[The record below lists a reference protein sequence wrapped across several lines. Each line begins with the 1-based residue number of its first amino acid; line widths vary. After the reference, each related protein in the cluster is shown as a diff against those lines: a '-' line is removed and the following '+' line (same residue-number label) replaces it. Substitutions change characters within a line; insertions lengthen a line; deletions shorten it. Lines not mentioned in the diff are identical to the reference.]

1 MYDII
6 YHNVCILH
14 TLSIYLLSNGITM
27 TTTICYLLDHIF
39 WPPNSILK
47 NTRTGH
53 SCLSSLLAC
62 AWWSCANDME
72 IRWYKTMEEAPTTN
86 LWNSCIISGSNGL
99 IFRYKS
105 WIIWVE
111 HLWKSPIWW
120 LKNPKIIWEHYKE
133 LRPSE
138 RKSCRSFQ
146 PWKEIRPHDSWLLT
160 YFNWAL
166 VTSMQITWG
175 SQTSYRA
182 MPDPIPTCHLCCFFG
197 HLTKIQKNGREN
209 VRDPKLVLPVDDWNP
224 ARKTGG
230 ATVDG
235 WKFLQHLGVVNC
247 RCRLPNWSDING
259 SNYECKQAWHA

>member
-1 MYDII
+1 
-6 YHNVCILH
+6 
-14 TLSIYLLSNGITM
+14 M

-62 AWWSCANDME
+62 AWWSCAKDME

-86 LWNSCIISGSNGL
+86 LWNSWIISGSNGL
-99 IFRYKS
+99 IFCYKC

-120 LKNPKIIWEHYKE
+120 LQKPKIIWAHYKE

-146 PWKEIRPHDSWLLT
+146 PWKFDHMIRGCWRTSTGHWCLCRSPGDPRLLT
-160 YFNWAL
+160 GPCLIPFPH
-166 VTSMQITWG
+166 VTC
-175 SQTSYRA
+175 A
-182 MPDPIPTCHLCCFFG
+182 VFFG

-209 VRDPKLVLPVDDWNP
+209 VRHPKLVLTCWWL
-224 ARKTGG
+224 K
-230 ATVDG
+230 
-235 WKFLQHLGVVNC
+235 
-247 RCRLPNWSDING
+247 S
-259 SNYECKQAWHA
+259 CK